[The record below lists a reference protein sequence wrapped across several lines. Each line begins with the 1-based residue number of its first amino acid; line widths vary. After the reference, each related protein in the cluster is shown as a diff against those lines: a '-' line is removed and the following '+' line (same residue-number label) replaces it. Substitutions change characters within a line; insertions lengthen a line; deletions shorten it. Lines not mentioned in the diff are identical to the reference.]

1 MNFLRILRS
10 LKTGRSTTI
19 SELTLGTFGGRL
31 FKNVEVSENR
41 LFGDDLGD
49 DFGNFR

>member
-1 MNFLRILRS
+1 MDFLRISRS

-19 SELTLGTFGGRL
+19 SEMTLGTFGGRL
-31 FKNVEVSENR
+31 FKNFEVSENR